1 MIKLGRERT
10 VRVADVM
17 STNLIVLDVHMS
29 LGEAAAVLSDRRI
42 SGAPVVSGS
51 AKPLG
56 IVSRADLLD
65 RRHQGE
71 EASVEAAM
79 TRVLYAV
86 RPTDPLVAAV
96 RLMATENIHRVIVVD
111 DAGLLA
117 GIVTSMDVVRALA
130 RGEPDDEV
138 PLEYV
143 PLSNA

>member
-10 VRVADVM
+10 VRVSDVM
-17 STNLIVLDVHMS
+17 STNLIVLDVHMR
-29 LGEAAAVLSDRRI
+29 LGEAAAVLSERRI

-65 RRHQGE
+65 PRHQGNE
-71 EASVEAAM
+71 TTVEAAM

-86 RPTDPLVAAV
+86 RPTDPLMAAV

-111 DAGLLA
+111 EAGLLA
-117 GIVTSMDVVRALA
+117 GIVTSMDVMRVLA
-130 RGEPDDEV
+130 RGEPDEEV